1 VGKHSLENLTHE
13 EHDRERELQE
23 AKALHLAGGRRI
35 SATERELLFH
45 TLASHRTKLLTQ
57 RAELALRL
65 GDLLA
70 EVERLDRQLDDIER
84 SEFWRTG
91 QD

>member
-1 VGKHSLENLTHE
+1 MGKHSRENPTHE
-13 EHDRERELQE
+13 EQDRERTLQE
-23 AKALHLAGGRRI
+23 AKTLHLAGGRRI
-35 SATERELLFH
+35 SAAERELLFH
-45 TLASHRTKLLTQ
+45 TLASHRTKLLAQ

-70 EVERLDRQLDDIER
+70 EVERHDRQLDDIER